1 MEYIL
6 TGKLSQDS
14 GTHLETI
21 RFYIREGLIPEPPRN
36 QDGYRMFPPE
46 TVKRVLFI
54 KSAREVGYSIE
65 KIKSLLS
72 VDSYSN
78 EEKLQAINEQLAL
91 FKQRC
96 YSLSQIELALRKMLQ
111 ACKRSSSKTHLSVTD
126 YAFDTGGRN

>member
-36 QDGYRMFPPE
+36 QDRYKMFPPE

-65 KIKSLLS
+65 EIKSLLS

-91 FKQRC
+91 VKQRC

-111 ACKRSSSKTHLSVTD
+111 ACKRSSSETHLSVTD
-126 YAFDTGGRN
+126 YVFDARGSN